1 MYDEDSGKG
10 TDVYISEWGNTEEV
24 ITKLQNLINS
34 AAVSYKKH
42 LESQADPE
50 TDKLTKQSA
59 GIINKSTKLTYEETQ
74 VVLQPMKPVYVGN
87 IASREDNADR
97 RVYIKSSSFPLIPEF
112 TTGFQINK
120 LRAALE
126 KFEEDNKN
134 SIAKDGSSKF
144 VRASFGTANKVGAV
158 SKPVQVFD
166 KDGNVVDNLT
176 ITPEN
181 ILELPRAN
189 FRIQQDVPY
198 KREKNEINIG
208 TQERKLLF
216 VNLLDVKVSDDKTG
230 NDLMAE
236 YNAAYEE
243 LFKHAQEKLMKQLG
257 LVEEVAAQDVLQQF
271 NDIAVDATT
280 VERTM
285 EALDTI
291 SKIKSPIKKQTA
303 IEEIEE
309 EIGADNLER
318 INFIN
323 QNFDKIVEGL
333 VDSKIN
339 YFFDDNNEFKNCD

>member
-1 MYDEDSGKG
+1 
-10 TDVYISEWGNTEEV
+10 
-24 ITKLQNLINS
+24 
-34 AAVSYKKH
+34 
-42 LESQADPE
+42 
-50 TDKLTKQSA
+50 
-59 GIINKSTKLTYEETQ
+59 
-74 VVLQPMKPVYVGN
+74 MKPVYVGN

-126 KFEEDNKN
+126 KFEDDNKN

-144 VRASFGTANKVGAV
+144 VRASFGTANKVGSV
-158 SKPVQVFD
+158 PTLEDEEFKKLSKEDPNQKRTVAVFD
-166 KDGNVVDNLT
+166 KDGNVVDGLNITKANT
-176 ITPEN
+176 I
-181 ILELPRAN
+181 ELPRAN

-216 VNLLDVKVSDDKTG
+216 VNLLDVKVSDGKTG
-230 NDLMAE
+230 KDLMAE
-236 YNAAYEE
+236 YNTAYEE
-243 LFKHAQEKLMKQLG
+243 LFKHSQEKLMKQLG
-257 LVEEVAAQDVLQQF
+257 LIEEIAEGDVLQQF
-271 NDIAVDATT
+271 NDVAIDPTI
-280 VERTM
+280 VEKTM

-303 IEEIEE
+303 LEEIGD